1 MLAILVQHKLFA
13 KFPKYEFGVSQIS
26 YLGHIISVTDVA
38 ASPNK
43 LQAIVSYTYIS
54 TSMFLGPHRL
64 LSPLY

>member
-26 YLGHIISVTDVA
+26 YLGHIISAADVA

-43 LQAIVSYTYIS
+43 LQAIVSYTS
-54 TSMFLGPHRL
+54 LRTSMFLGPHGL
-64 LSPLY
+64 LSPIY